1 MSWRRERLPIPV
13 FWPGEFHGLYSLMG
27 RKESDTTETLSLSFT
42 KVQDKFYLFN
52 LVHDDSVC
60 GSLVKNFS
68 VYLKWRPGLW
78 NWKASEL
85 FSFQQYIS
93 FPTEPSVKSLP
104 NCGVLRWEA
113 PSIPAPQRQTQLW
126 LEMVLNLGLQFF
138 KEAPIFFTIGYKS
151 YLHKVF
157 TT

>member
-1 MSWRRERLPIPV
+1 
-13 FWPGEFHGLYSLMG
+13 MG

-104 NCGVLRWEA
+104 NCGVLR
-113 PSIPAPQRQTQLW
+113 
-126 LEMVLNLGLQFF
+126 
-138 KEAPIFFTIGYKS
+138 
-151 YLHKVF
+151 
-157 TT
+157 